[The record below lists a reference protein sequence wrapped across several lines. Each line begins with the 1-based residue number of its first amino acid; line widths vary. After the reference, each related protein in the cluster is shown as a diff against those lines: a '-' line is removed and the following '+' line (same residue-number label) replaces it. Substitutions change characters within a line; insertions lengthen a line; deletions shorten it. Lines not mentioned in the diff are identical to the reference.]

1 MASSSSFLLFL
12 LFLSTTYIPL
22 SSAHNI
28 TRILADHPDFSTFNH
43 YLSATH
49 LAAEINRRKTITVL
63 ALDNP
68 AMSSLLA
75 KHLPLPTLRNVLSL
89 HVLVD
94 YFSAKKLHQ
103 ITGGT
108 ALSSTV
114 FQSTGSA
121 LGMAGFVNIT
131 DHRAGRVTFCAEGS
145 DVPVAFVRSLK
156 EIPYTIAVVQISAP
170 LTSDA
175 AEAPTPAP
183 TQIDI
188 VDLMSKKGCKTFADL
203 LTARNGTAAKAFESN
218 VAAGLT
224 IFCPIDQAMRAFLP
238 KFDKLTA
245 PDKTAVLLYHG
256 VPAYESLD
264 SLRSHS
270 GPVSTLAT
278 TTTTTG
284 RTTKKNYRIDVRNAG
299 NVVTLETKVTRA
311 SVTGTLVDED
321 PLALYTI
328 DEVLEPRE
336 LFKPA
341 AKAPAPAPSLAP
353 EADAPA
359 GAKSK
364 KKKEAKK
371 KKTAKPEEVPAP
383 TPAGPEGEPD
393 DMEVAD
399 QNAGV
404 RACVRHCAVAVAAA
418 VAALLLVMA

>member
-1 MASSSSFLLFL
+1 MASSSSSFLLHLLLF

-63 ALDNP
+63 ALDNA

-75 KHLPLPTLRNVLSL
+75 KHLPLHTLKNVLSL

-145 DVPVAFVRSLK
+145 DVPVAFVRSLR

-188 VDLMSKKGCKTFADL
+188 IDLMSKKGCKTFADL
-203 LTARNGTAAKAFESN
+203 LTSGNGTAAKAFESN

-238 KFDKLTA
+238 KFNKLTA
-245 PDKTAVLLYHG
+245 PDKMAVLLYHG

-264 SLRSHS
+264 LLRSHS
-270 GPVSTLAT
+270 GPVSTLAA
-278 TTTTTG
+278 TTG
-284 RTTKKNYRIDVRNAG
+284 RTTKKNYRIDVQNVG
-299 NVVTLETKVTRA
+299 SVVTLRTKVTKA
-311 SVTGTLVDED
+311 SITGTLVDED

-341 AKAPAPAPSLAP
+341 AKAPAPAPALAP

-359 GAKSK
+359 GPKSK
-364 KKKEAKK
+364 KKKETKK
-371 KKTAKPEEVPAP
+371 KKTTKPEEVPAP

-404 RACVRHCAVAVAAA
+404 RARVRHCAVAVVAA
-418 VAALLLVMA
+418 VAALLVMA